1 MRRAALLMALA
12 LPWGAPPAASPG
24 PVEQGRALA
33 FARDKGNC
41 LACHAIAGGT
51 RPGNVGPPLEGMRE
65 RYPDRA
71 ALRAQIADA
80 TRNNPDS
87 IMPPFGRH
95 EILTPEE
102 IDLVTDFI
110 HSL

>member
-1 MRRAALLMALA
+1 MRRAALLMALVLPCGA
-12 LPWGAPPAASPG
+12 LSAAPAT

-33 FARDKGNC
+33 FARNKGNC

-51 RPGNVGPPLEGMRE
+51 RPGDAGPPLKEMRR
-65 RYPDRA
+65 RYPRRE